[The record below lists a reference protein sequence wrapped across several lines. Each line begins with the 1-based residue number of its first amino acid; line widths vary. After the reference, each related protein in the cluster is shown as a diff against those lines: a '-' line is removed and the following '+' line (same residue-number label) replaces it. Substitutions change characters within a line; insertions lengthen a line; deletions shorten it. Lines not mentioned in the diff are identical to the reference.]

1 MLMNLYDIIILHN
14 YCTSSICLYN
24 ASGLQ
29 DAYERHA
36 MCLAKR
42 EYRVRKPPMAGREEL
57 LVHLGESSP
66 HAGVSSITT
75 ISSFMLLLYRV
86 SLRALSLETRR

>member
-1 MLMNLYDIIILHN
+1 M
-14 YCTSSICLYN
+14 CLYN
-24 ASGLQ
+24 ASEFR
-29 DAYERHA
+29 DANKRHA

-42 EYRVRKPPMAGREEL
+42 EYSVEKPTIAGRKEL

-66 HAGVSSITT
+66 HSGLSS
-75 ISSFMLLLYRV
+75 ISSFVLLLYRV